1 MSSKKN
7 IVYADNFTAQRKM
20 EIKKGDV
27 VLIIAGKDKGK
38 RGAVLEVKPRENR
51 VVVENLNMVTKHKK
65 PRQQKVGAHQE
76 GRYDMPA
83 PIDRSNVM
91 LCNPNHIVTQGPDK
105 GQAAPAKIGHKLVAD
120 KWVRFDR
127 TTGDIL

>member
-20 EIKKGDV
+20 EIKKGDT
-27 VLIIAGKDKGK
+27 VLVIAGKDKGK

-51 VVVENLNMVTKHKK
+51 VVLENLNMVIKHKK
-65 PRQQKVGAHQE
+65 PRQQKVGAHEE
-76 GRYDMPA
+76 GRFEMPA

-91 LCNPNHIVTQGPDK
+91 LCNPNHIVK
-105 GQAAPAKIGHKLVAD
+105 GEAQPAKIGHKLVEG

-127 TTGDIL
+127 KTGDML